1 MPVAFP
7 MFKAIEREETLTH
20 RVTEQVEQLIL
31 DDLLRPGDRLPA
43 ERDLA
48 ERFQVSRTVIREAM
62 RSLAARGLVEVRQG
76 KGTTVSAPSVES
88 LKQPLALLLRTNERD
103 LDHKKI
109 LEVRRTLEIEI
120 AALAAERRTSSD
132 LDALEHILEDRSSTK
147 SSREEFV
154 EWDVAFHSAL
164 ARATHNELFSLL
176 LESVATVMRKVRE
189 IGFDVPGT
197 PERAYKFHRR
207 ILDQVAAGNAAS
219 ARRAMQEHLIE
230 SEQTILKA
238 LKLRKRK

>member
-1 MPVAFP
+1 
-7 MFKAIEREETLTH
+7 MFKAIEREETLTR
-20 RVTEQVEQLIL
+20 RVTDEVERLIL

-48 ERFQVSRTVIREAM
+48 ERFQVSRTVIREAI
-62 RSLAARGLVEVRQG
+62 RALAARGLLEVRQG

-88 LKQPLALLLRTNERD
+88 LKQPLALLLRTNQRD

-120 AALAAERRTSSD
+120 AGLAAERRTSRD
-132 LDALEHILEDRSSTK
+132 LDALEHILEDRSGTK
-147 SSREEFV
+147 SSRQEFV

-164 ARATHNELFSLL
+164 ARATQNELFSLL
-176 LESVATVMRKVRE
+176 LDSVATVMRKVRE

-197 PERAYKFHRR
+197 PERAYRFHRR
-207 ILDQVAAGNAAS
+207 ILDEVTKSSPVG
-219 ARRAMQEHLIE
+219 ARRAMQEHLVE
-230 SEQTILKA
+230 SEQTILRA
-238 LKLRKRK
+238 LRIQGRNSARS